1 MFYKQTFR
9 ISRVC
14 ITQKVNAVTMR
25 KLQHICLC
33 EKEIF
38 KDSQICISV
47 PLISAIKELGR

>member
-25 KLQHICLC
+25 KLQHIFYV
-33 EKEIF
+33 KKKIF
-38 KDSQICISV
+38 KDSQIRISV
-47 PLISAIKELGR
+47 PLISAIKELGS